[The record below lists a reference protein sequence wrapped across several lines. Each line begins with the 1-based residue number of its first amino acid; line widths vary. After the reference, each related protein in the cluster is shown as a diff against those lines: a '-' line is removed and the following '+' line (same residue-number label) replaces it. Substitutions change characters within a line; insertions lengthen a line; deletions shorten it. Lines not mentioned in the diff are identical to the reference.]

1 MCGIFAVIGQQ
12 SKQSSQDNALTRLY
26 EDFMSMKHRGPD
38 HSTFQVLPHLIIGF
52 HRLAI
57 VDPTMRSNQPFLY
70 ETDDRTVLFLCN
82 GEIYNYKEIVKE
94 RGLARGANDYNSDC
108 RVIPEAYLQIQQNKE
123 HAVHTFERFIQREV
137 KGEFAFIL
145 IELDALKNLTRVI
158 VGRDSVGVRPLF
170 VNKPSDSDSVL
181 QELYLTSELKGALHS
196 THEFQEFPP
205 GHLYVYTATLEGLHL
220 QKLNYTLFYSVRP
233 AISHTYS
240 ANKPIWDECEL
251 SDGEHLLSI
260 RDAVTNSVKRR
271 LNADQPLAWLLSG
284 GVDSSLVAAISA
296 RLLGKRIRTFCCGM
310 AGGTDLVYARQV
322 AEHIGSD
329 HTEVLFTAEEALAAI
344 PDVIKTIES
353 WDTTTVRA
361 SVGQYLVSKHIGT
374 RTDCKVVLVGEG
386 PDEVCSSYLFNWYAP
401 SGAAID
407 ACARESVKN
416 IHHYD
421 VKRADRCMA
430 RWGLEGRVPL
440 LDPEFIESYW
450 VIPGEERHPRER
462 GLEKW
467 WLREAFAGTG
477 LLPDEVLYRKKEAF
491 SDGIS
496 QSAKGAPRELKE
508 DASGLKEDA
517 SGLKEDASGLK
528 DDHDAAPREPKDD
541 HNAAPREPKDD
552 HAAAPREPKDD
563 HDAAPRERGQ
573 GGHVVSPSWFE
584 IIQAWVEDKVTDE
597 ELSMAA
603 TTYPHCPPTTKEAY
617 YYRRLFCESVGA
629 NRQTI
634 IPAYWQPKWSADGKE
649 VTGYVDPSA
658 RTLEVYSE

>member
-1 MCGIFAVIGQQ
+1 M
-12 SKQSSQDNALTRLY
+12 SRLY
-26 EDFMSMKHRGPD
+26 EDFMNMKHRGPD
-38 HSTFQVLPHLIIGF
+38 HSTFQVLPQLVIGF

-70 ETDDRTVLFLCN
+70 ETDDRTVIFLCN

-94 RGLARGANDYNSDC
+94 RGLVNNSQVNSDC
-108 RVIPEAYLQIQQNKE
+108 RVIPEAYLQIVQKTE
-123 HAVHTFERFIQREV
+123 HSAHAFERFIQREV

-158 VGRDSVGVRPLF
+158 VGRDPVGVRPLF
-170 VNKPSDSDSVL
+170 VNVDASS
-181 QELYLTSELKGALHS
+181 ELYLTSELKGALQS
-196 THEFQEFPP
+196 THDFTEFPP
-205 GHLYVYTATLEGLHL
+205 GHLYVYTATLDGLHL
-220 QKLNYTLFYSVRP
+220 QKLAYALFYTVRP

-251 SDGEHLLSI
+251 SDEEHLLSV
-260 RDAVTNSVKRR
+260 REAVTNSVKRR

-296 RLLGKRIRTFCCGM
+296 RLLKKRIRTFCCGM

-329 HTEVLFTAEEALAAI
+329 HTEVLFTAQQALEAI

-374 RTDCKVVLVGEG
+374 KTDCKVVLVGEG

-407 ACARESVKN
+407 ACARESVRN

-477 LLPDEVLYRKKEAF
+477 LLPEEVLYRKKEAF

-496 QSAKGAPRELKE
+496 GVRKALKE
-508 DASGLKEDA
+508 EAN
-517 SGLKEDASGLK
+517 GLK
-528 DDHDAAPREPKDD
+528 DDHDTTS
-541 HNAAPREPKDD
+541 
-552 HAAAPREPKDD
+552 
-563 HDAAPRERGQ
+563 APRERGQ
-573 GGHVVSPSWFE
+573 GVYEVLEVSPSWFE

-597 ELSMAA
+597 ELSTAA

-658 RTLEVYSE
+658 RTLTVYSEDA